1 MIKDYMNQIND
12 AMYTIDDLVLSR
24 VRNSL
29 LLCAERGFQVLTIGN
44 GGSAAIADHWSCD
57 HTKGVRGDTRLFPNV
72 RSLAQNVSMVTA
84 IANDISYD
92 EIFSQQIN
100 YCQEDYA
107 LVLAV
112 SSSGN
117 SPNIVKG
124 LQAAR
129 DRGYGTIAFV
139 GFDGGKVV
147 KDNMADYILHVKSN
161 NYGVVEDCHQIL
173 MHIVAQNLRTTYTY
187 KDPYT
192 LKL

>member
-1 MIKDYMNQIND
+1 MIKDYMHQVND
-12 AMYTIDDLVLSR
+12 AMCTIDDLVLSR
-24 VRNSL
+24 VRNAL
-29 LLCAERGFQVLTIGN
+29 LLCAERGFQVLAIGN

-147 KDNMADYILHVKSN
+147 KDNMADYIIHVKSN

-173 MHIVAQNLRTTYTY
+173 MHVIAQNLRTTYTY
-187 KDPYT
+187 KDPLT